1 MLVKVICISSSCE
14 PGRMKRF
21 FRKKQTFEMEN
32 KNKTFQSSSICVCI
46 YLVICLPTYFIFV
59 VPEVC
64 IPNAELFFRLPAK
77 GGTFFYLLPQRSVSS
92 IFCARRVNA
101 GAPLESPQQP
111 EASRNSVRIGG

>member
-32 KNKTFQSSSICVCI
+32 KNKAFQSSSICVCI

-77 GGTFFYLLPQRSVSS
+77 GGDIFLPPSTTFRFQHFLCSASKRRST
-92 IFCARRVNA
+92 A
-101 GAPLESPQQP
+101 
-111 EASRNSVRIGG
+111 